1 MQDLWKVQKKR
12 RKKSNPTHTLKRK
25 IGTKLEQTIKI
36 GFPKSNLR
44 NSTNKLALDS
54 SRRGSK
60 KMTFLIRINNKIDE
74 SSKTETVKD
83 SQLLVEQAEE
93 LT

>member
-1 MQDLWKVQKKR
+1 MQDLWKVQKKL
-12 RKKSNPTHTLKRK
+12 RKKSNHTHTLKRK

-36 GFPKSNLR
+36 GFPRSTLR
-44 NSTNKLALDS
+44 NSTNILALDS
-54 SRRGSK
+54 SKRGSK
-60 KMTFLIRINNKIDE
+60 KMTFKMRINNKIDE
-74 SSKTETVKD
+74 SFKTELAKD